1 MMMGVLHRFLQLVA
15 WGRKIRLGKRGLFM
29 ELCYNMVINIGL
41 LVLIAITLTKI
52 PLVEHTLC
60 DEGGQATV
68 GRFVLGAIFGGFCIV
83 STCTGGVV
91 QGAIPNT
98 RVLGVLAGGLLCGP
112 IVGITAG
119 VIGAVH
125 RFLFDPHGV
134 TTFACAFS
142 TLLEGFFAAGI
153 YQFLKKKN
161 HTLRWTELLLIT
173 AVAEAVHMVN
183 LLIFVKPF
191 ALAVDIVKT
200 LTVPMVIINSIGMLL
215 FFSIFKDVYMMQM
228 LEADN
233 ERLEILNN
241 DLIEKSK
248 AKPKVGPFGLQAGD
262 HTELVEADNIYYIE
276 AIHKGAKVY
285 CKDKSFYSNEPLVEW
300 EKKLDSGD
308 NTFVRIHRSYIA
320 NLTKGESLQ
329 PDANNGYALCM
340 KDENHTI
347 IPISRKVI
355 HEIRDYYSM

>member
-1 MMMGVLHRFLQLVA
+1 
-15 WGRKIRLGKRGLFM
+15 
-29 ELCYNMVINIGL
+29 MVINIAL
-41 LVLIAITLTKI
+41 LALIALALTKI
-52 PLVEHTLC
+52 PWVDHILC
-60 DEGGQATV
+60 QDSGQARL
-68 GRFVLGAIFGGFCIV
+68 GQFVLGAIFGGFCIF

-119 VIGAVH
+119 TIGAIH
-125 RFLFDPHGV
+125 RFLFDPHGL
-134 TTFACAFS
+134 TTFACAYS
-142 TLLEGFFAAGI
+142 TFLEGIFAAAI
-153 YQFLKKKN
+153 YQILKKKN
-161 HTLRWTELLLIT
+161 HTLRWSELLIIT
-173 AVAEAVHMVN
+173 AVAEGVHMLN

-191 ALAVDIVKT
+191 SMAVDIVKT
-200 LTVPMVIINSIGMLL
+200 LIVPMVIINSIGMLL
-215 FFSIFKDVYMMQM
+215 FFSIFKDVYMRQM
-228 LEADN
+228 LQADN
-233 ERLEILNN
+233 ERLETLNN
-241 DLIEKSK
+241 DLLEKAK
-248 AKPKVGPFGLQAGD
+248 PKPKVGPFGLQAGD

-285 CKDKSFYSNEPLVEW
+285 CKDQAFYSNEPLIEW
-300 EKKLDSGD
+300 EKKLDSD
-308 NTFVRIHRSYIA
+308 DSNFVRIHKSYIA

>member
-1 MMMGVLHRFLQLVA
+1 
-15 WGRKIRLGKRGLFM
+15 M

-41 LVLIAITLTKI
+41 LALIALALTKI
-52 PLVEHTLC
+52 PWVDHILC
-60 DEGGQATV
+60 QDSGQAKL
-68 GRFVLGAIFGGFCIV
+68 GQFVLGAIFGGFCIF

-119 VIGAVH
+119 TIGAIH
-125 RFLFDPHGV
+125 RFLFDPNGL
-134 TTFACAFS
+134 TTFACAYS
-142 TLLEGFFAAGI
+142 TFLEGIFAGAI
-153 YQFLKKKN
+153 FQLLKKKN
-161 HTLRWTELLLIT
+161 HTLRWSELLIIT
-173 AVAEAVHMVN
+173 AVAEGVHMLN

-191 ALAVDIVKT
+191 SMAVDIVKT
-200 LTVPMVIINSIGMLL
+200 LSVPMVIINSIGMLL
-215 FFSIFKDVYMMQM
+215 FFSIFKDVYMRQM
-228 LEADN
+228 LQADN

-241 DLIEKSK
+241 DLLEKAK
-248 AKPKVGPFGLQAGD
+248 PKPKVGPFGLQAGD

-285 CKDKSFYSNEPLVEW
+285 CKNKAFYSNEPLIEW
-300 EKKLDSGD
+300 EKKLDSED
-308 NTFVRIHRSYIA
+308 SNFVRIHRSYIA

-329 PDANNGYALCM
+329 PDSNSGYALCM
-340 KDENHTI
+340 KDDNHTI

>member
-1 MMMGVLHRFLQLVA
+1 
-15 WGRKIRLGKRGLFM
+15 M
-29 ELCYNMVINIGL
+29 ELCYNMVINIAL
-41 LVLIAITLTKI
+41 LALIALALTKI
-52 PLVEHTLC
+52 PWVDHILC
-60 DEGGQATV
+60 QDSGQARL
-68 GRFVLGAIFGGFCIV
+68 GQFVLGAIFGGFCIF

-119 VIGAVH
+119 TIGAIH
-125 RFLFDPHGV
+125 RFLFNPHGL
-134 TTFACAFS
+134 TTFACAYS
-142 TLLEGFFAAGI
+142 TFLEGIFAAAI
-153 YQFLKKKN
+153 YQILKKKN
-161 HTLRWTELLLIT
+161 HTLRWSELLIIT
-173 AVAEAVHMVN
+173 AIAEGVHMLN

-191 ALAVDIVKT
+191 SMAVDIVKT

-215 FFSIFKDVYMMQM
+215 FFSIFKDVYMRQM
-228 LEADN
+228 LQADN
-233 ERLEILNN
+233 ERLETLNN
-241 DLIEKSK
+241 DLLEK
-248 AKPKVGPFGLQAGD
+248 AKPKPKIGPFGLQAGD

-285 CKDKSFYSNEPLVEW
+285 CKDQAFYSNEPLIEW
-300 EKKLDSGD
+300 EKKLDSD
-308 NTFVRIHRSYIA
+308 DSNFVRIHKSYIA